1 MITPVEY
8 TLSIPVGY
16 KEAKVDKMGE
26 TKKVGTKLGDS
37 MALTVYLHV
46 LRMFANAWNT
56 DGKHNGGDGVSW
68 ANAAHPVASRGSSG
82 RTFVADT
89 DAGTY
94 SNISHGRLLRF
105 RHHGRRSSC
114 QPISHARRYAV
125 PVRL

>member
-89 DAGTY
+89 DARY
-94 SNISHGRLLRF
+94 ILEHLHGRLLRF
-105 RHHGRRSSC
+105 RHHGGAGSC

-125 PVRL
+125 PV